1 MDEDLQ
7 QNFWILSEGIVG
19 KPTEPLSDD
28 NQIETVS
35 RASTASSEEVQE
47 EEIIAE
53 KLESSS
59 SSDDDDEKD
68 QEIKVDE
75 NIPMEEPHV
84 EICEREIFEDQN
96 AEEDI
101 SMNRT
106 YETQETRIITD
117 DQDIESP

>member
-1 MDEDLQ
+1 MQ

-53 KLESSS
+53 KLESSSS